1 MSDRLFD
8 LLPSIY
14 RVRDDA
20 QGSPLRA
27 LLSVLDTEVARVED
41 DIAGLY
47 DNWFIETCDEWVV
60 PYIGDLLGVT
70 PLVPVGDGVSTQRGY
85 VANTLAYRRRKGT
98 AAVLEALARDLTG
111 WPAAVVE
118 YFERLSTTQHVNHPR
133 LGAHATTAVRQAS
146 ALQERSTAF
155 DRTTRMADVR
165 HIDSGRGRHNS
176 PNVGVFLFRLQPQ
189 RLTHA
194 TARRIDARRYVCHP
208 LGLDV
213 PLVNVPSAE
222 DAVSALAGP
231 RHVPRTIGRRAL
243 HDDLRWYYGT
253 PDEVRSL
260 RVSVGGVVQPGSF
273 IDVCD
278 LSDTAAGAWAHAGRP
293 GRIAID
299 PTLGRVA
306 FGNEPSGEVTT
317 CHAHGTAGDLGG
329 GPYDRRAAIAPWLA
343 DGVTWQMGVMREPP
357 PGDARITASLADAV
371 AAWNE
376 QPAGTHGV
384 IVMMDSRTHATNLET
399 EAARIRIPARSRLVI
414 ASADWPEEETGDV
427 LTPLARVTGRLVPA
441 GLRAHVRGRIEVKG
455 MAAATSPDPGALV
468 LHGLLLEGAL
478 AVTAGHLGALHIE
491 HCTFAPRALSLAIDA
506 NPRLQIS
513 VSRSITGDLPIGLSS
528 ASLHVADS
536 IVDGAIAADALD
548 VARSTVVG
556 AARSRTIEAADSIF
570 VGEVIVE
577 RRQVGCVR
585 FCALPFA
592 SSTPRRYRCHPAT
605 AARNAEPPVFSSL
618 RYGDPGYGML
628 APTCPERIAR
638 GAEDQGE
645 MGAWHFL
652 QAPQR
657 LRNLQIA
664 VDEYLRF
671 GLEAGVIVASPQS

>member
-8 LLPSIY
+8 LVPSVY
-14 RVRDDA
+14 RVRDHA

-27 LLSVLDTEVARVED
+27 LLSVLDTEVVRLED

-70 PLVPVGDGVSTQRGY
+70 PLLPVGEGVSTQRGY

-98 AAVLEALARDLTG
+98 AAVLEALACDLTG

-118 YFERLSTTQHVNHPR
+118 YYGRLATTQHVNHPR
-133 LGAHATTAVRQAS
+133 LDAQATTSVRQAG
-146 ALQERSTAF
+146 ALREQATAF
-155 DRTTRMADVR
+155 DRAAHLPDVR
-165 HIDSGRGRHNS
+165 HVDNGRGRHNI

-189 RLTHA
+189 RLTHT
-194 TARRIDARRYVCHP
+194 TARGIDSRRYVCHP
-208 LGLDV
+208 LGLDA
-213 PLVNVPSAE
+213 PLVNVPSV
-222 DAVSALAGP
+222 DTAVSAMAGP
-231 RHVPRTIGRRAL
+231 RHVPRPLARRAL
-243 HDDLRWYYGT
+243 HEDLRWFYGT
-253 PDEVRSL
+253 PGEARSL
-260 RVSVGGVVQPGSF
+260 RISVDGVVQPVTS

-278 LSDTAAGAWAHAGRP
+278 LSDAPGGAWAHAAAP

-299 PTLGRVA
+299 PALGRVA
-306 FGNEPSGEVTT
+306 FGDEPAGDVTT

-329 GPYDRRAAIAPWLA
+329 GAYDRRAAMTPWLA
-343 DGVTWQMGVMREPP
+343 DGVTWQMGVMHAPP
-357 PGDARITASLADAV
+357 AGDARLTASLANAV
-371 AAWNE
+371 AAWNT

-384 IVMMDSRTHATNLET
+384 IVLMDNRTHAADL
-399 EAARIRIPARSRLVI
+399 AANATRIRIPARSRLVI
-414 ASADWPEEETGDV
+414 VSAGWPEEDTGDA
-427 LTPLARVTGRLVPA
+427 LSPLARLTGRLVPA
-441 GLRAHVRGRIEVKG
+441 GLRAHLQGRIEVQG
-455 MAAATSPDPGALV
+455 TAAPASPAPGTLV
-468 LHGLLLEGAL
+468 LDGLLLEGAL
-478 AVTAGHLGALHIE
+478 VVTPGNLGALHIE
-491 HCTFAPRALSLAIDA
+491 HCTLAPRALDLTIDA

-513 VSRSITGDLPIGLSS
+513 VSRSITGDVPAGLSA
-528 ASLHVADS
+528 ASLRITDS
-536 IVDGAIAADALD
+536 IVDGALAADALD
-548 VARSTVVG
+548 VAQSTIVG
-556 AARSRTIEAADSIF
+556 ATRARTIAATDSIF
-570 VGEVIVE
+570 VGDVIVE

-592 SSTPRRYRCHPAT
+592 SRTPRRYRCHPAT
-605 AARNAEPPVFSSL
+605 GSRRAEPPVFSSL

-628 APTCPERIAR
+628 APTCPDRIAR

-664 VDEYLRF
+664 LDEYLRF
-671 GLEAGVIVASPQS
+671 GLEAGVIVASPR